1 MRNLWEKQD
10 DQTID
15 EEQTVKL
22 WLLEQVQRLTKPV
35 QEPTQ
40 TTVVPEAV
48 MR

>member
-35 QEPTQ
+35 RDPTQ